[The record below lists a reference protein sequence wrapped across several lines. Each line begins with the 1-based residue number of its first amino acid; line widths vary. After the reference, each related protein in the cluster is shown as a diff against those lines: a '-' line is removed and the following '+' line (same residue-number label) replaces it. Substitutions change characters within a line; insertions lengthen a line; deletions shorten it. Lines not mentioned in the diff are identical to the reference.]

1 MDLLVNPK
9 VYLMSYHRW
18 FR

>member
-1 MDLLVNPK
+1 MNLLVNHK